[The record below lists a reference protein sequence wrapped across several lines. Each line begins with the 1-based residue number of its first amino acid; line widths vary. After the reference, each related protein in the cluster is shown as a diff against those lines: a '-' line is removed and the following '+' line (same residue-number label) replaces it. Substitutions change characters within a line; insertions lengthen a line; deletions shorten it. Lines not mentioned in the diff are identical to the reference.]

1 VDSKNI
7 VEVLYSLQKPFLK
20 KLADP
25 INETRQKLNL
35 DLLGFTISSDFELFL
50 FKEPLS
56 KLVPILVRQ
65 AFLL

>member
-7 VEVLYSLQKPFLK
+7 VEVLYSLQIPFLK
-20 KLADP
+20 NLADP
-25 INETRQKLNL
+25 INEARQKLNL

-65 AFLL
+65 AFRL